1 MSTVTE
7 LFGYQ
12 RYTLKIWRKGRMIID
27 NIEGHIIDILEKH
40 GWQKG
45 RKYNA
50 DFWISELEEE
60 GYKINDYAYSILLEL
75 GNIEIR
81 ENSTEICT
89 AVTLDFNPYYS
100 ASGEFDRVEEFENV
114 CGETIFPIGALQD
127 YIVYAG
133 NSKRIYLGDWEGMY
147 LAGNSIEEYL
157 NNMFK
162 KGYEPTKIS
171 LKR

>member
-1 MSTVTE
+1 MMVT
-7 LFGYQ
+7 
-12 RYTLKIWRKGRMIID
+12 D
-27 NIEGHIIDILEKH
+27 NIEEHIIDILKKQ
-40 GWQKG
+40 GWHKD
-45 RKYNA
+45 RKYDA

-60 GYKINDYAYSILLEL
+60 GYRGNDYAYSILKEL

-81 ENSTEICT
+81 ENSTEIYN

-100 ASGEFDRVEEFENV
+100 ASGEFDRIEEFEDA
-114 CGETIFPIGALQD
+114 CGEAIFPIGSLQD

-133 NSKRIYLGDWEGMY
+133 KSKKIYLGDWEGMY
-147 LAGNSIEEYL
+147 LVGNSIEEYL

-162 KGYEPTKIS
+162 RGYEPTKIP